1 MPLKRQFKIL
11 WLSTPD
17 SFRMPHIGRET
28 VSDMFGQIFT
38 PVSLSRCG
46 KPAEYV
52 VNDEGVAERVPC
64 VHLNELHW
72 VHSRCCM

>member
-1 MPLKRQFKIL
+1 
-11 WLSTPD
+11 
-17 SFRMPHIGRET
+17 MPHIGRET
-28 VSDMFGQIFT
+28 VSDLLDKYLPQF
-38 PVSLSRCG
+38 LSRCG

-72 VHSRCCM
+72 VHKHCYM